1 MADQSHKPQGTFSK
15 LMSSTL
21 PHQEQRPEK
30 LENQQS
36 RMPETQNASKLEI
49 KNARKP
55 EIQNVG
61 KPVIQQAGNPK
72 SLANQVP
79 TEKVSYRFH
88 AEGKYAI
95 EDMKMI
101 LARKHGIKAIP
112 FGIRFAA
119 LRMSCYDH
127 VFQVHSTSLSTGPD
141 LLSSTTCRRNLVC
154 GTPNSSCV

>member
-21 PHQEQRPEK
+21 PHQAQRPEK

-36 RMPETQNASKLEI
+36 RMPENKNASKLEN
-49 KNARKP
+49 KNARNP
-55 EIQNVG
+55 ETQNAG
-61 KPVIQQAGNPK
+61 NPAIQQAGNPK

-101 LARKHGIKAIP
+101 LARKHGIKA
-112 FGIRFAA
+112 
-119 LRMSCYDH
+119 
-127 VFQVHSTSLSTGPD
+127 SLEEIAEASILMAYED
-141 LLSSTTCRRNLVC
+141 LLENQNASKLAHRLSRIPANKKT
-154 GTPNSSCV
+154 S

>member
-36 RMPETQNASKLEI
+36 RMPAIQQSSKLEI
-49 KNARKP
+49 KNSGKP
-55 EIQNVG
+55 EIRNVG
-61 KPVIQQAGNPK
+61 NPAIQQTGKPK

-101 LARKHGIKAIP
+101 LARKHGIKASLEEIAEAC
-112 FGIRFAA
+112 ILLA
-119 LRMSCYDH
+119 YD
-127 VFQVHSTSLSTGPD
+127 D
-141 LLSSTTCRRNLVC
+141 LLENQNASKLANRLSSMPANKK
-154 GTPNSSCV
+154 SS

>member
-30 LENQQS
+30 LENQQT
-36 RMPETQNASKLEI
+36 RMPANQNASKLEI
-49 KNARKP
+49 KNSGNPA
-55 EIQNVG
+55 
-61 KPVIQQAGNPK
+61 IQQTGKPK

-101 LARKHGIKAIP
+101 LARKHGIKASLEEIAEAC
-112 FGIRFAA
+112 ILLA
-119 LRMSCYDH
+119 YD
-127 VFQVHSTSLSTGPD
+127 D
-141 LLSSTTCRRNLVC
+141 LLENQNASKLASRLARTPENKSS
-154 GTPNSSCV
+154 S

>member
-1 MADQSHKPQGTFSK
+1 MTNQSHKPQGTFSK

-30 LENQQS
+30 LANQQT
-36 RMPETQNASKLEI
+36 RMPANQNASKLEI
-49 KNARKP
+49 KNSGKP

-61 KPVIQQAGNPK
+61 NPAIQQTGK
-72 SLANQVP
+72 SMSRANQVP

-101 LARKHGIKAIP
+101 LARKHGIKASLEEIAEEC
-112 FGIRFAA
+112 ILLA
-119 LRMSCYDH
+119 YD
-127 VFQVHSTSLSTGPD
+127 D
-141 LLSSTTCRRNLVC
+141 LLENQNASKLANRLAR
-154 GTPNSSCV
+154 TPKNQNSS

>member
-21 PHQEQRPEK
+21 PHQAQRPEK
-30 LENQQS
+30 LENQQTG
-36 RMPETQNASKLEI
+36 MPEIQNASKLEI
-49 KNARKP
+49 KNAGNP
-55 EIQNVG
+55 ENLNVG
-61 KPVIQQAGNPK
+61 KPAIQQTGKLK

-101 LARKHGIKAIP
+101 LARKHGIKASLEEIAEEC
-112 FGIRFAA
+112 ILLA
-119 LRMSCYDH
+119 YD
-127 VFQVHSTSLSTGPD
+127 D
-141 LLSSTTCRRNLVC
+141 LLENQNASKLANRLARTPENQHSS
-154 GTPNSSCV
+154 

>member
-36 RMPETQNASKLEI
+36 RMPDIQNASKLEI
-49 KNARKP
+49 KNSRKT

-61 KPVIQQAGNPK
+61 KPVIQQTGNPK
-72 SLANQVP
+72 SRANPVP

-88 AEGKYAI
+88 AAGKYAI

-101 LARKHGIKAIP
+101 LARRHGIKASLEEIAEAC
-112 FGIRFAA
+112 ILLA
-119 LRMSCYDH
+119 YD
-127 VFQVHSTSLSTGPD
+127 D
-141 LLSSTTCRRNLVC
+141 LLENQNASKLASRLARTPENQTSS
-154 GTPNSSCV
+154 

>member
-21 PHQEQRPEK
+21 PHQEKRPEK
-30 LENQQS
+30 LENQNS
-36 RMPETQNASKLEI
+36 SKLEI
-49 KNARKP
+49 KNSRKP

-61 KPVIQQAGNPK
+61 KPEIQQTGKPK
-72 SLANQVP
+72 SLANPVP

-101 LARKHGIKAIP
+101 LARKHGIKASLEEIAEAC
-112 FGIRFAA
+112 ILLA
-119 LRMSCYDH
+119 YD
-127 VFQVHSTSLSTGPD
+127 D
-141 LLSSTTCRRNLVC
+141 LLENQNASKLASRLARTPENQHSS
-154 GTPNSSCV
+154 

>member
-21 PHQEQRPEK
+21 PHHAQRPEK

-36 RMPETQNASKLEI
+36 RMPEFQNSSKLEI

-61 KPVIQQAGNPK
+61 KPVIQQTGKPK
-72 SLANQVP
+72 SLANPVP

-101 LARKHGIKAIP
+101 LARKHGIKASLEEIAEAC
-112 FGIRFAA
+112 ILLA
-119 LRMSCYDH
+119 YD
-127 VFQVHSTSLSTGPD
+127 D
-141 LLSSTTCRRNLVC
+141 LLENQNASKLASRLARTRENQTSS
-154 GTPNSSCV
+154 